1 MSNFCWLFNM
11 ATWSFVKMVAM
22 EIFSA
27 ASLLMMW
34 QRVVEKKNGWR
45 PVWKF
50 EKVGQVVFCLMQCL
64 NSLSIWGL
72 WFRVMVGT
80 TMYTGDVWSSLDLLS
95 SEIQN
100 FLVTMS
106 LPRYTTELTH
116 WMLKKDAMSANLK
129 KKNLYSKIGLI
140 H

>member
-1 MSNFCWLFNM
+1 
-11 ATWSFVKMVAM
+11 M
-22 EIFSA
+22 E
-27 ASLLMMW
+27 
-34 QRVVEKKNGWR
+34 
-45 PVWKF
+45 VWKSWPSCVLSDAMSEQF
-50 EKVGQVVFCLMQCL
+50 EYLRTV
-64 NSLSIWGL
+64 

-116 WMLKKDAMSANLK
+116 WKLKKDAMSANLK